1 MASFTFTP
9 GFDRQLGQLPRHR
22 RVSNL
27 DCLTSDLRYP
37 AR

>member
-1 MASFTFTP
+1 MASFIFTT
-9 GFDRQLGQLPRHR
+9 GFDSQLGQLPRHR